1 MTVADPHE
9 ELSSQLFA
17 SLRRTGVNFIFVWL
31 LALGGVVALLFT
43 SQLWLL
49 WALTAVLAILF
60 CAVCL
65 PNIGRLVALDK
76 MHGGFDR
83 AIRRHVVLADVG
95 AFGTLYA
102 VVALWWPLPLAAAG
116 LVVGFAAAL
125 ANSLIGGG
133 GDA

>member
-9 ELSSQLFA
+9 ELSSQLLA
-17 SLRRTGVNFIFVWL
+17 SLRQTGVNFIYVWL

-60 CAVCL
+60 CAVCF

-83 AIRRHVVLADVG
+83 AFRRHVVLADVG
-95 AFGTLYA
+95 I
-102 VVALWWPLPLAAAG
+102 
-116 LVVGFAAAL
+116 
-125 ANSLIGGG
+125 IGVRL
-133 GDA
+133 

>member
-9 ELSSQLFA
+9 ELSSQLLA
-17 SLRRTGVNFIFVWL
+17 SLRRTGVNYRFVWL

-49 WALTAVLAILF
+49 WVLTAVLAILF
-60 CAVCL
+60 CAVCV
-65 PNIGRLVALDK
+65 PNIGRLVSLDK

-83 AIRRHVVLADVG
+83 AFRRHVVLADVG
-95 AFGTLYA
+95 AFGTLYV
-102 VVALWWPLPLAAAG
+102 VVALWWPLPFAAAG